1 MKQLFLLI
9 SLFSTLMSLAQPTLV
24 PGSQELDRNKYKSRK
39 QEMRYFAIKGNQQT
53 DIGLFTIET
62 SNTANTVTLIT
73 TLRFHGSDAQWRD
86 TSIAHSKTFHPV
98 YRSSS
103 SPDKEMVLRYDST
116 VTGYYRDK
124 SKQRVI
130 QVKET
135 VTQGFFDS
143 YMYPY
148 LLGLLPLR
156 SGYKTDIAVFE
167 FNPASVSYFK
177 KSKVE
182 EVTSSMF
189 KSTLTG
195 DHQVWQVKVF
205 EEATGE
211 IYSYSIDKQTGRI
224 WKIEILSK
232 GQKLQLVDQETDYNP
247 LTNAFNKEYTMRL
260 LQSGSATIHG
270 QAFAR
275 DNENE
280 GALKGMAVL
289 NTNKKQFAQPGTTVV
304 LIPYTAYFKEWISL
318 NEKLRKKGRAV
329 PLAKEAAA
337 CIKTTTVYDQAGHFE
352 FTNLMPGEY
361 LLYTEFAYTHTTS
374 RTEVVG
380 YTDTY
385 INGMFQGS
393 SANTQTYKYG
403 TNAVAGIKKVI
414 QIKKAGETVS
424 VKLKKTL

>member
-1 MKQLFLLI
+1 MKQLLLLI
-9 SLFSTLMSLAQPTLV
+9 VLFSTLLSSAQSTLV
-24 PGSQELDRNKYKSRK
+24 PGSAQFDPSKYKSRK
-39 QEMRYFAIKGNQQT
+39 QVLRYFAVKGGQQT
-53 DIGLFTIET
+53 DIGSFTIE
-62 SNTANTVTLIT
+62 SGIAANTVTVIT
-73 TLRFHGSDAQWRD
+73 VLRFHGSDAQWID
-86 TSIAHSKTFHPV
+86 TSIADSKTFQPV
-98 YRSSS
+98 YRSSF
-103 SPDKEMVLRYDST
+103 SPDREMVLRYGST
-116 VTGYYRDK
+116 VTGYYRNK
-124 SKQRVI
+124 KTQRVI
-130 QVKET
+130 PVKES
-135 VTQGFFDS
+135 VQEGFFDA

-167 FNPASVSYFK
+167 FNPASVSPFK

-182 EVTSSMF
+182 EVTGNLFQSAF
-189 KSTLTG
+189 TG
-195 DHQVWQVKVF
+195 DHQVWKVNVF
-205 EEATGE
+205 EEATAE
-211 IYSYSIDKQTGRI
+211 RYSYFIDKQSGRI

-232 GQKLQLVDQETDYNP
+232 GQQLLLVDQETDYNP
-247 LTNAFNKEYTMRL
+247 FTTVFDKEQTLRMI
-260 LQSGSATIHG
+260 QSGDATISG

-289 NTNKKQFAQPGTTVV
+289 NINKKQFAQPGTSVL

-318 NEKLRKKGRAV
+318 NEKLRKKGRSV

-337 CIKTTTVYDQAGHFE
+337 CIKTTTVYDEDGHFE

-361 LLYTEFAYTHTTS
+361 LLYTEFGYTHTTT

-393 SANTQTYKYG
+393 SANTETYKYG
-403 TNAVAGIKKVI
+403 TNAVAGIKKII